1 MAKKTNPHIIPN
13 KSDWDEVFLLMAYA
27 MASTSHCV
35 SHRVGCLLV
44 KDKRIIST
52 GINGTPAGCPNCD
65 TLFPQRGP
73 NTGFDRAAHHN
84 FSEANEIH
92 AEMNAIIFAA
102 REGTNINGAT
112 LYCTTQPCANCLK
125 NILQSG
131 IKRIVYSESY
141 DLANY
146 SEYILAAI
154 KNKKIEFVHKPV
166 GANSKC
172 LDFINK
178 QITQNQK

>member
-1 MAKKTNPHIIPN
+1 MIQQRTRHIVPN
-13 KSDWDEVFLLMAYA
+13 KSNWDEVFLIMAYA

-52 GINGTPAGCPNCD
+52 GINGTPTGCPNCD
-65 TLFPQRGP
+65 TIFPQRG
-73 NTGFDRAAHHN
+73 NDTGFDRVKHHN

-92 AEMNAIIFAA
+92 AEMNAIVFAA
-102 REGTNINGAT
+102 RAGANINDAT

-131 IKRIVYSESY
+131 IKRIVYAESY
-141 DLANY
+141 DFANY
-146 SEYILAAI
+146 SEYILRAI
-154 KNKKIEFVHKPV
+154 KDKKIEFVHKPV
-166 GANSKC
+166 DRNSAC

-178 QITQNQK
+178 RVIQKQK

>member
-1 MAKKTNPHIIPN
+1 MKQNSNIVPN
-13 KSDWDEVFLLMAYA
+13 KSDWDEVFLVMAYA

-65 TLFPQRGP
+65 TIFPQRAE
-73 NTGFDRAAHHN
+73 NTGFNRAAHHD

-102 REGTNINGAT
+102 RAGANINGAT

-131 IKRIVYSESY
+131 ITRIVYAESY

-146 SEYILAAI
+146 SEYILRAI
-154 KNKKIEFVHKPV
+154 HNKKIEFVHKPV
-166 GANSKC
+166 DHGAPC

-178 QITQNQK
+178 QIKQKQR

>member
-1 MAKKTNPHIIPN
+1 MKQKSNIIPN
-13 KSDWDEVFLLMAYA
+13 KSNWDEVFLIMAYA

-52 GINGTPAGCPNCD
+52 GINGTPEGCPNCD
-65 TLFPQRGP
+65 TIFPQRGKD
-73 NTGFDRAAHHN
+73 TGFDRAAHHD

-102 REGTNINGAT
+102 REGANINGAT

-131 IKRIVYSESY
+131 IKRIVYAESY

-146 SEYILAAI
+146 SDYILKAI
-154 KNKKIEFVHKPV
+154 KDKNIEFVHIPV
-166 GANSKC
+166 NKKSKC
-172 LDFINK
+172 LDFINERIMPK
-178 QITQNQK
+178 QR